1 MSPQGP
7 ARGVPHPHSP
17 RGPAPC
23 CSPETSPCS
32 AWGSRGP
39 SEATLL
45 QHLHQ
50 TDVAEG
56 PVSPAGSGAGEAPL
70 CRTLVTGDLQPWH
83 LALSRPLHLSLQ
95 CPPPRLSPQPSPRPC
110 SPGAQGHCRR
120 PQRWDGGW
128 TWAVAGAWPTGTL
141 CPPSCLGSARPLPH
155 ITGACACPQTRAA
168 SGGRAGSSE
177 EAPLKGHRAGVL
189 TTSPLPG
196 PRRDTDQ
203 RLAAGRVGGGPQAGT
218 GTGRTAGTQ
227 PCWTPGGHCH
237 AWHRWKAE
245 AQVGNCQV
253 FHNPKGR
260 DVGPLLR
267 LFCDSPE
274 WVRSRPG
281 PAPGSGVS
289 AVRVQTG
296 PKCQSCPQL

>member
-110 SPGAQGHCRR
+110 SPGAPG
-120 PQRWDGGW
+120 PLPAASEVGWWLDMGSGGGMAHGDPVSSQLPGLSPA
-128 TWAVAGAWPTGTL
+128 TSQHHRGL
-141 CPPSCLGSARPLPH
+141 CVSPDPCCLGR
-155 ITGACACPQTRAA
+155 Q
-168 SGGRAGSSE
+168 
-177 EAPLKGHRAGVL
+177 
-189 TTSPLPG
+189 
-196 PRRDTDQ
+196 
-203 RLAAGRVGGGPQAGT
+203 
-218 GTGRTAGTQ
+218 
-227 PCWTPGGHCH
+227 
-237 AWHRWKAE
+237 
-245 AQVGNCQV
+245 
-253 FHNPKGR
+253 
-260 DVGPLLR
+260 
-267 LFCDSPE
+267 
-274 WVRSRPG
+274 SRK
-281 PAPGSGVS
+281 
-289 AVRVQTG
+289 Q
-296 PKCQSCPQL
+296 